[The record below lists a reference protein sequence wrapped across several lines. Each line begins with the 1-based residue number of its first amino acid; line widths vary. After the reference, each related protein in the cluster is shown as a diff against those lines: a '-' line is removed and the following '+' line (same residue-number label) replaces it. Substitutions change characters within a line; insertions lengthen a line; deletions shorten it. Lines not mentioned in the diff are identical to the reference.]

1 VSAFGRPSSSD
12 AFRTPGSASSQ
23 PAPRALLD
31 PPASEHLERGLAG
44 LANVAAMTFLA
55 ARVVPGGFVVAL
67 AGGVPLAR
75 ASARHGARAGYATAG
90 ASLVETM
97 AVMGPARMGI
107 PVPHAASAPAL
118 GALER
123 RRAALVWLA
132 LTGAT
137 IRFCYYVL
145 TSLFYILVLVGL
157 DAYVG
162 TYEAIRESLGFL
174 PAGDAAA
181 LFMTAAF
188 LAVWSLAAGLI
199 QAWVVRQGLRR
210 WHDAE
215 EAPGERPV
223 PAADRGGRADPR
235 AVVTT
240 GLVAIAVTL
249 ATTQPE
255 VLLLVAVWLAAAWL
269 IARAGT
275 RSLLGGLA
283 LAAPLA
289 VATLAFGV
297 VGGLGWELALRRTA
311 RVALLVLTA
320 VWLRS
325 AAGAAGLRMVSLRAV
340 RRLGRLPTLGL
351 AATVLGSSAGVGSY
365 GDAARRLG
373 SGMRSARRR
382 PGPLLGATLGWIVSE
397 ATRSPGPAEQD
408 PKLGWSRVESALLAS
423 AGALGLVVT
432 GMLVATLAG

>member
-1 VSAFGRPSSSD
+1 VSHASIHAQAGEPT
-12 AFRTPGSASSQ
+12 ARTGQQDTAATEGP
-23 PAPRALLD
+23 
-31 PPASEHLERGLAG
+31 ERCLAG

-75 ASARHGARAGYATAG
+75 ASARHGARAGYATAA

-123 RRAALVWLA
+123 RRAALAWLA

-137 IRFCYYVL
+137 IRFGYYVL
-145 TSLFYILVLVGL
+145 TSLFYIFALVGL
-157 DAYVG
+157 DAYTG
-162 TYEAIRESLGFL
+162 TYEAVRESVSFL
-174 PAGDAAA
+174 PAGNAAA
-181 LFMTAAF
+181 LLMTAAF
-188 LAVWSLAAGLI
+188 LGLWSLGAGLI

-210 WHDAE
+210 WDDAE
-215 EAPGERPV
+215 EALGERPA
-223 PAADRGGRADPR
+223 PPADRGGRADPR
-235 AVVTT
+235 TVVLT
-240 GLVAIAVTL
+240 GLVAIGISL

-255 VLLLVAVWLAAAWL
+255 VLALVAVWLTAAWL
-269 IARAGT
+269 ITRAGK

-325 AAGAAGLRMVSLRAV
+325 AAGAAGLRMVSLGAV
-340 RRLGRLPTLGL
+340 RRLRRLPTMRL
-351 AATVLGSSAGVGSY
+351 AAAVLGASAGVGSY

-373 SGMRSARRR
+373 RGMRSARKR
-382 PGPLLGATLGWIVSE
+382 PGPLLGAALAWIVSE
-397 ATRSPGPAEQD
+397 ATRLSWPAEQKD
-408 PKLGWSRVESALLAS
+408 PKLRWGRVETALLAS
-423 AGALGLVVT
+423 TGALGLIVT
-432 GMLVATLAG
+432 GMVVAALAG

>member
-1 VSAFGRPSSSD
+1 VGAGLRPADAVSH
-12 AFRTPGSASSQ
+12 ASI
-23 PAPRALLD
+23 RAQAGEPTTRAEQQD
-31 PPASEHLERGLAG
+31 TAAAEGLERCLAG

-75 ASARHGARAGYATAG
+75 ASARHGARAGYAAAG

-132 LTGAT
+132 LTGAA
-137 IRFCYYVL
+137 IRFGYYVL
-145 TSLFYILVLVGL
+145 TSAFYIVVLVGL
-157 DAYVG
+157 DAYAG
-162 TYEAIRESLGFL
+162 TYEAIRETLRFL
-174 PAGDAAA
+174 PAGDIAA
-181 LFMTAAF
+181 LWMTAAF
-188 LAVWSLAAGLI
+188 LGVWSLGAGLI

-210 WHDAE
+210 WQDAE
-215 EAPGERPV
+215 AGIGERP
-223 PAADRGGRADPR
+223 AAPPDRGGRADPR
-235 AVVTT
+235 AVVAT
-240 GLVAIAVTL
+240 GLVAITITL
-249 ATTQPE
+249 ATTQPA
-255 VLLLVAVWLAAAWL
+255 VLALVAVWLAVAWL
-269 IARAGT
+269 AARAGT
-275 RSLLGGLA
+275 RSFLGGLA
-283 LAAPLA
+283 LAAPLT

-340 RRLGRLPTLGL
+340 RRLARLPTLGL
-351 AATVLGSSAGVGSY
+351 AAGVLGSSAGVGSY

-373 SGMRSARRR
+373 RRMRSARKR
-382 PGPLLGATLGWIVSE
+382 PGALLGAALGWIVGE
-397 ATRSPGPAEQD
+397 ADRLPAPAERE
-408 PKLGWSRVESALLAS
+408 PKLGWSGVETLLLVA
-423 AGALGLVVT
+423 AGALALMVT
-432 GMLVATLAG
+432 GMLVATG